1 MVGTSRRSRVGGHKA
16 TIDTVQD
23 FTAEAVGE
31 QHVAE
36 QVFPTQ
42 VGSERAIDIGVSRT
56 CPVAQTIG
64 GAGGIV
70 RTVDSYQFLG
80 RGSGIFLFRIKRVE
94 RLTCHLIHTF
104 EVIGPEFVRIVVLG
118 IFLVAVENVFSVGK
132 FLDFAAEER
141 CIKHQIPSEV
151 FFLDDITIERNFKTS
166 VGDGSRIKKA
176 AQSVVNEYMK
186 GKQIVVVVSA
196 VNKTTDELIGLSN
209 DAIGGNLTD
218 NQKAEIMAMG
228 ELTSARLFSATIE
241 SLGVKSEFIDPY
253 NELWPIMTDSNS
265 LEAKIDLNTTLK
277 KTDGIKQLVNQG
289 VIPVICG
296 FLGKGPSGEITTLGR
311 GGSDITA
318 FLMGHCLDAN
328 EVVIV
333 TDVDGVMSTDP
344 NKIED
349 AELLDTISVEELR
362 DLATH
367 GAQVLHPHALKYKD
381 PLISAKIINF
391 EHGDISA
398 KGTRIVGPFEGEMLK
413 CVTLYKDP
421 ISLIAIVGEAML
433 KKVGL
438 MAKLTASLA
447 DENINIYGI
456 SAGQNSITVF
466 VDKTDSNKAYHLL
479 HQLVIDVDV
488 LSSLSL
494 GRDTAMITFVSPD
507 IIETPGIISDIT
519 EPLRKNNINILEITS
534 SQTAVVL
541 FVDWEDGEQAH
552 KLISE
557 VLE

>member
-1 MVGTSRRSRVGGHKA
+1 M
-16 TIDTVQD
+16 D
-23 FTAEAVGE
+23 
-31 QHVAE
+31 
-36 QVFPTQ
+36 
-42 VGSERAIDIGVSRT
+42 
-56 CPVAQTIG
+56 
-64 GAGGIV
+64 
-70 RTVDSYQFLG
+70 L
-80 RGSGIFLFRIKRVE
+80 
-94 RLTCHLIHTF
+94 
-104 EVIGPEFVRIVVLG
+104 IVV
-118 IFLVAVENVFSVGK
+118 K
-132 FLDFAAEER
+132 FGG
-141 CIKHQIPSEV
+141 
-151 FFLDDITIERNFKTS
+151 TS

-186 GKQIVVVVSA
+186 GSQVVVVVSA

-209 DAIGGNLTD
+209 DAIGTGLTD
-218 NQKAEIMAMG
+218 KQKAEIMAMG

-253 NELWPIMTDSNS
+253 NKLWPIITDSNS
-265 LEAKIDLNTTLK
+265 LEAKIDLNTSNK
-277 KTDGIKQLVNQG
+277 KTEGIKQLVNQG

-296 FLGKGPSGEITTLGR
+296 FLGKGPNGEITTLGR

-391 EHGDISA
+391 ANEDLSS

-438 MAKLTASLA
+438 MAKLTTALA
-447 DENINIYGI
+447 DDGINIFGM

-466 VDKTDSNKAYHLL
+466 VNKVDSNKAYLLL
-479 HQLVIDVDV
+479 HQLVIDTDV

-541 FVDWEDGEQAH
+541 FVDWEDGEKAH
-552 KLISE
+552 KLITE

>member
-1 MVGTSRRSRVGGHKA
+1 M
-16 TIDTVQD
+16 D
-23 FTAEAVGE
+23 
-31 QHVAE
+31 
-36 QVFPTQ
+36 
-42 VGSERAIDIGVSRT
+42 
-56 CPVAQTIG
+56 
-64 GAGGIV
+64 
-70 RTVDSYQFLG
+70 L
-80 RGSGIFLFRIKRVE
+80 
-94 RLTCHLIHTF
+94 
-104 EVIGPEFVRIVVLG
+104 IVV
-118 IFLVAVENVFSVGK
+118 K
-132 FLDFAAEER
+132 FGG
-141 CIKHQIPSEV
+141 
-151 FFLDDITIERNFKTS
+151 TS

-186 GKQIVVVVSA
+186 GSQVVVVVSA
-196 VNKTTDELIGLSN
+196 VNKTTDDLIGLSN
-209 DAIGGNLTD
+209 EAIGSGLTD
-218 NQKAEIMAMG
+218 KQKAEIMAMG

-253 NELWPIMTDSNS
+253 NELWPIITDSNS
-265 LEAKIDLNTTLK
+265 LEAKIDLNTTHK

-328 EVVIV
+328 EVIIV

-344 NKIED
+344 NKIEE
-349 AELLDTISVEELR
+349 AELLETISVEELR

-391 EHGDISA
+391 ANVDLSS
-398 KGTRIVGPFEGEMLK
+398 KGTRIVGPFEGDMLK

-438 MAKLTASLA
+438 MAKLTTSLA
-447 DENINIYGI
+447 DEGINIFGV

-479 HQLVIDVDV
+479 HQLVIDTDV

-541 FVDWEDGEQAH
+541 FVDWDDGEKAH

>member
-1 MVGTSRRSRVGGHKA
+1 MDLVVVKFGG
-16 TIDTVQD
+16 
-23 FTAEAVGE
+23 
-31 QHVAE
+31 
-36 QVFPTQ
+36 
-42 VGSERAIDIGVSRT
+42 
-56 CPVAQTIG
+56 
-64 GAGGIV
+64 
-70 RTVDSYQFLG
+70 
-80 RGSGIFLFRIKRVE
+80 
-94 RLTCHLIHTF
+94 
-104 EVIGPEFVRIVVLG
+104 
-118 IFLVAVENVFSVGK
+118 
-132 FLDFAAEER
+132 
-141 CIKHQIPSEV
+141 
-151 FFLDDITIERNFKTS
+151 TS

-186 GKQIVVVVSA
+186 GNQVVVVVSA
-196 VNKTTDELIGLSN
+196 VNKTTDELLGLSN
-209 DAIGGNLTD
+209 EAIGASLTD
-218 NQKAEIMAMG
+218 KQKAEIMAMG

-253 NELWPIMTDSNS
+253 NELWPIITDSNS
-265 LEAKIDLNTTLK
+265 LEAKIDFGSTDK
-277 KTDGIKQLVNQG
+277 KVEGIRRLINQG

-318 FLMGHCLDAN
+318 FLIGHCLDAN
-328 EVVIV
+328 EVIIV

-349 AELLDTISVEELR
+349 AQLLEEISVEEMR

-381 PLISAKIINF
+381 PLITAKIINF
-391 EHGDISA
+391 SHGDLTA
-398 KGTRIVGPFEGEMLK
+398 KGTRIVGPYEGDMLK

-438 MAKLTASLA
+438 MAKLTACLA
-447 DENINIYGI
+447 DEDVNIFGL
-456 SAGQNSITVF
+456 SAGQNSITAF
-466 VDKTDSNKAYHLL
+466 VDKADSNKAYHLL
-479 HQLVIDVDV
+479 HRMVVETDV

-519 EPLRKNNINILEITS
+519 EPLRKHSINILEISS

-541 FVDWEDGEQAH
+541 FVDWEDGEIAH